1 MYQVTTME
9 DEIAVPPT
17 KFHLDLDEAIKQS
30 IAEKYEGKI
39 DVEIGVAL
47 AVVGVKE
54 IGEGRVLPGDPAV
67 HYLTKFDLL
76 VWQPKEHELVE
87 GEVVDI
93 TEWGAFIRAGP
104 LDGLVHISQVM
115 DDFVSF
121 DEKNSQLVGRSSR
134 RILKIGDKVRARII
148 SISFK
153 EQSKIGLT
161 MRQPFLGSFKW
172 LEAAEKERKKAEK
185 EAEKAAKAEKKE
197 KKPAK
202 KK

>member
-9 DEIAVPPT
+9 DEISVPPA
-17 KFHLDLDEAIKQS
+17 KFNLDLNDAIMES

-39 DVEIGVAL
+39 DVDIGVSL
-47 AVVGVKE
+47 AVVAINEV
-54 IGEGRVLPGDPAV
+54 GEGRVLPGDPAV
-67 HYLTKFDLL
+67 HYATKFDLL
-76 VWQPKEHELVE
+76 VWQPREHELVE

-93 TEWGAFIRAGP
+93 TEWGAFLRVGP

-121 DEKNSQLVGRSSR
+121 DEKNAQLIGRSSHR
-134 RILKIGDKVRARII
+134 VLKTGDSVRARII

-161 MRQPFLGSFKW
+161 MRQPLLGNVKW
-172 LEAAEKERKKAEK
+172 LELAEKEKA
-185 EAEKAAKAEKKE
+185 KAAKDEATAEKKE
-197 KKPAK
+197 KKGK
-202 KK
+202 

>member
-1 MYQVTTME
+1 MYQITTME

-17 KFHLDLDEAIKQS
+17 KFNLDLEESILQS
-30 IAEKYEGKI
+30 IGEKYEGKI
-39 DVEIGVAL
+39 DADIGVSL
-47 AVVGVKE
+47 SVVEVKE

-76 VWQPKEHELVE
+76 VWQPREHELVE

-93 TEWGAFIRAGP
+93 TEWGAFLRVGP

-121 DEKNSQLVGRSSR
+121 DEKNAQLVGRSSHR
-134 RILKIGDKVRARII
+134 VLKVGDKVRARII

-161 MRQPFLGSFKW
+161 MRQPLLGNIKW
-172 LEAAEKERKKAEK
+172 IEAVEKEKK
-185 EAEKAAKAEKKE
+185 KAAKEESVK
-197 KKPAK
+197 
-202 KK
+202 

>member
-1 MYQVTTME
+1 MYQITTIE

-17 KFHLDLDEAIKQS
+17 KFNLNLDEAIKQS

-39 DVEIGVAL
+39 DVDIGVPL
-47 AVVGVKE
+47 AVVGIKE
-54 IGEGRVLPGDPAV
+54 IGEGRVLPGDPSV

-76 VWQPKEHELVE
+76 VWQPRQHELVE

-93 TEWGAFIRAGP
+93 TEWGAFVRAGP

-121 DEKNSQLVGRSSR
+121 DEKNAQLVGRSSR
-134 RILKIGDKVRARII
+134 RVLKIGDKVRARII

-153 EQSKIGLT
+153 EQSKLGLT

-172 LEAAEKERKKAEK
+172 LEAEEKERKKAEK
-185 EAEKAAKAEKKE
+185 EAAKAEKAKAEKK
-197 KKPAK
+197 K
-202 KK
+202 